1 MTIVN
6 EQKAS
11 SPDIEAYQAM
21 KLLDT
26 GDTQGAVKRCLDAI
40 GQYGDNR
47 NCYLVKARAH
57 IEMEEYGFAE
67 EALQGVLRLDPEHP
81 AAWAMLG
88 EVYYRL
94 GNESRM
100 DYCRNRL
107 ETIFPVLKEILEA
120 DDEEEEGI
128 YEEDEIQEEIEEK
141 PQTPA
146 SIVPLEDLDAHDQK
160 PQADDEG
167 FRKVSDEETEPDKG
181 KETGNSKRVADVSS
195 LKSEMFET
203 PTFADICL
211 QQGKLDKALG
221 IYKKLLEKDPD
232 NIIYNEKVKYIIQ
245 RLEENES

>member
-1 MTIVN
+1 MTIAN
-6 EQKAS
+6 DNRTS

-21 KLLDT
+21 KLLDS
-26 GDTQGAVKRCLDAI
+26 GDAQGAVKICIDAI
-40 GQYGDNR
+40 GQFGDSR

-94 GNESRM
+94 GNEAKM

-120 DDEEEEGI
+120 EDEEDEVLG
-128 YEEDEIQEEIEEK
+128 EDEIQEEIEEI
-141 PQTPA
+141 PEIPE
-146 SIVPLEDLDAHDQK
+146 SIVPLEDLDVHDQK
-160 PQADDEG
+160 PPVDDEG
-167 FRKVSDEETEPDKG
+167 FRKVSDEEIG
-181 KETGNSKRVADVSS
+181 SSHAKEAGNPKRVADVSS

-211 QQGKLDKALG
+211 QQGKFDKALG
-221 IYKKLLEKDPD
+221 IYKKLLEKDPE
-232 NIIYNEKVKYIIQ
+232 NFIYNEKVKYIIQ

>member
-1 MTIVN
+1 MAVAN
-6 EQKAS
+6 EQKTS

-21 KLLDT
+21 KLLDG
-26 GDTQGAVKRCLDAI
+26 GDTQGAVKKCIDAI
-40 GQYGDNR
+40 NQFGDNR

-94 GNESRM
+94 GIEAKM
-100 DYCRNRL
+100 EYCRSRL
-107 ETIFPVLKEILEA
+107 ETIFPVLKEIIETGGDEDLA
-120 DDEEEEGI
+120 IEEEIPET
-128 YEEDEIQEEIEEK
+128 IEEK
-141 PQTPA
+141 PEQRD
-146 SIVPLEDLDAHDQK
+146 SIVPLEDLDIHDQK
-160 PQADDEG
+160 PGEG
-167 FRKVSDEETEPDKG
+167 EMRFRKVSDEEIEPESLEVDETTEGP
-181 KETGNSKRVADVSS
+181 SKTIG

-211 QQGKLDKALG
+211 QQGKLEKALG
-221 IYKKLLEKDPD
+221 IYKKLLEKDPE
-232 NIIYNEKVKYIIQ
+232 NAGFNEKVKYIIQ